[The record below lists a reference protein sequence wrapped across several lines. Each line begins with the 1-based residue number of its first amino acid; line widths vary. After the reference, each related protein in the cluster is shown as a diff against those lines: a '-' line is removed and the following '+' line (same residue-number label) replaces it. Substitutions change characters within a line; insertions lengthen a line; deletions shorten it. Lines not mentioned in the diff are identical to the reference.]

1 LYEDPWVQCG
11 REALTIRGYYFPF
24 ATPKVI
30 AYRDIQS
37 VTPFE
42 LGPWTGKWRIWGTSN
57 PSQWWHLD
65 WSRPQKQVALVLDLG
80 GPVRPV
86 ITPADPEQVKA
97 IIDEQCRFPRTP
109 FV

>member
-1 LYEDPWVQCG
+1 MDVLYEDPWVQCG

-24 ATPKVI
+24 ATP
-30 AYRDIQS
+30 
-37 VTPFE
+37 
-42 LGPWTGKWRIWGTSN
+42 
-57 PSQWWHLD
+57 
-65 WSRPQKQVALVLDLG
+65 LVLDLG
-80 GPVRPV
+80 RPVRPV